1 LTDSGWLASIRTTIF
16 VKGILIS
23 RTIIGRKR
31 YLDGTASLFK
41 TEEVVEDNDGNYS
54 NYSNQDLLKIVLK
67 PMTDE
72 SNVLAS
78 SSPSSIFKQEPEYI
92 HIENASFYVHTGNAV
107 LPLSTVEGAY
117 WRGKISS
124 IDGFVIGTIGTYPS
138 SEQCEMK

>member
-1 LTDSGWLASIRTTIF
+1 MITIF

-23 RTIIGRKR
+23 GTIIGRKR

-54 NYSNQDLLKIVLK
+54 NYTNQDLLKIVLK

-78 SSPSSIFKQEPEYI
+78 SSTKSIFKQETDYI
-92 HIENASFYVHTGNAV
+92 HIENACFYV
-107 LPLSTVEGAY
+107 
-117 WRGKISS
+117 
-124 IDGFVIGTIGTYPS
+124 
-138 SEQCEMK
+138 Q